1 MCFIWCKTLMSKLF
15 CIKKRTS
22 VRTSNQAIVISN
34 EEKIPLSREN
44 ITLATSK
51 AVARK
56 DVLQFTLL
64 RVISASSFHI
74 PQYVSIVIE
83 STQLILNI
91 FSKVFL
97 KASNLSHAFGYVLK
111 SCYIQLK
118 IYLFLSILCIF
129 L

>member
-111 SCYIQLK
+111 SCDISLK

>member
-1 MCFIWCKTLMSKLF
+1 MSKPF
-15 CIKKRTS
+15 CIKKRMS

-34 EEKIPLSREN
+34 EEKIPLLREN

-51 AVARK
+51 VVTRK

-83 STQLILNI
+83 SAQPI
-91 FSKVFL
+91 FDNF
-97 KASNLSHAFGYVLK
+97 
-111 SCYIQLK
+111 
-118 IYLFLSILCIF
+118 
-129 L
+129 

>member
-1 MCFIWCKTLMSKLF
+1 MPKLF

-34 EEKIPLSREN
+34 EEKIPLLREN
-44 ITLATSK
+44 ITPATSK
-51 AVARK
+51 TVARK
-56 DVLQFTLL
+56 DVLRFTLL

-83 STQLILNI
+83 SRQLILSI
-91 FSKVFL
+91 FPKVFL
-97 KASNLSHAFGYVLK
+97 KASNLSHTFEYMLNMYVI
-111 SCYIQLK
+111 SLK
-118 IYLFLSILCIF
+118 IYLFLSISCIF